1 MINKKRQSP
10 AGDHEADPR
19 AGAAIDWAQRRDSID
34 EIARRIDELLL
45 AMADFPQ
52 SDHAPS
58 DVQGG
63 ALEEARRIWRSRRE
77 RERIFGSILAAD
89 PAWDILL
96 DLFIAHGDD
105 KKVTVQSA
113 AAATSVPE
121 ATVLRCIAHL
131 VEAKLLARQ
140 PNPGDSRNIYLML
153 TDRAMEMMSEYLGR
167 ATTGSGGVAA

>member
-1 MINKKRQSP
+1 MINRKSQSP
-10 AGDHEADPR
+10 AGDDR
-19 AGAAIDWAQRRDSID
+19 AAAKPPIDWAERRDSID

-52 SDHAPS
+52 SDHAPT
-58 DVQGG
+58 DLRDG
-63 ALEEARRIWRSRRE
+63 ALDEARRIWRSRRE
-77 RERIFGSILAAD
+77 RERIFGSVLASD
-89 PAWDILL
+89 PAWEILL
-96 DLFIAHGDD
+96 DLFIARGEGRN
-105 KKVTVQSA
+105 VTVRSA

-140 PNPGDSRNIYLML
+140 PRPADPDNIYLML

-167 ATTGSGGVAA
+167 TTGAGGVGA